1 MDISA
6 IVSVISTVGFPIVMC
21 IIMFKYIAT
30 LTENH
35 KEEIKLLKDS
45 MSSNMD
51 KLDQSIDN
59 NSKLLVDLK
68 TLIQVLTNGKEK

>member
-6 IVSVISTVGFPIVMC
+6 IVSIISTVGFPIVMC
-21 IIMFKYIAT
+21 IIMFKYITT

-35 KEEIKLLKDS
+35 KEEIKLLKNS
-45 MSSNMD
+45 MSSNMY

-59 NSKLLVDLK
+59 NSKLLVELK

>member
-6 IVSVISTVGFPIVMC
+6 IVSIISTVGFPIVMC
-21 IIMFKYIAT
+21 IIMFKYITT

-45 MSSNMD
+45 MSSNMC

-59 NSKLLVDLK
+59 NSKLLVELK